1 MQNFAVIARIQEL
14 CNARGWTYYRLAKE
28 SGITYSTLSTM
39 LNKENMPS
47 IPTLEKLCTGFGIS
61 LCQFF
66 ADDNGWAALRED
78 QKLYIAQWEQ
88 LDEKSKIAAE
98 RYITFLLHEQQAQE

>member
-39 LNKENMPS
+39 LNKENIFNNSASMS
-47 IPTLEKLCTGFGIS
+47 ARRERSRINS
-61 LCQFF
+61 
-66 ADDNGWAALRED
+66 LRE
-78 QKLYIAQWEQ
+78 QP
-88 LDEKSKIAAE
+88 AAFASA
-98 RYITFLLHEQQAQE
+98 RSR